1 MYIDTS
7 NIEEGRVCLNAL
19 MADQL
24 RTARNISLTGDASG
38 SASFNGTADAEINV
52 DIPALDDLG
61 EAIDTKATKGHGIY
75 YGTCATAAGTKAKV
89 ATLTDATGFSLATGS
104 VVIIKFTNKNSIAS
118 PTLNVNGTG
127 AKTIRRYGTSNV
139 STGTTTNG
147 WNAGSVCLFVYDGTY
162 WIETYWY
169 NTTYSQASLGQ
180 GYGICETV
188 AETTEK
194 VVTLSSYAL
203 AVGGIVSVKFTNAV
217 PASATMNINGKGAK
231 PIFHKGVAIKA
242 NIIYA
247 EDIATFIYDGT
258 QYHLIA
264 LDDLTLADMGIT
276 ATKENINILDGT
288 PVTSVELSYLSGVTS
303 SIQSQFNNLE
313 ENKLDKTANAASA
326 SKLNTARKIKLTN
339 DATGEVSFDG
349 TKDVSIAVEI
359 PDLDTLGESID
370 TINKSLNKEAYL
382 AWGGRNLSGS
392 VSPVDAA
399 SSYLHSANRFQFAKP
414 AGITVEYSRD
424 NGSTFTNYD
433 ISDNTKIRL
442 VSGNG
447 ASLYIGQRSGTSSS
461 VTVNTIQDQLRVT
474 LHATNMG
481 VYTRLRKLLININTN
496 YSKGCKLKIEKAMK
510 GSETT
515 FTAIGTYDISGWSG
529 WNSIPIDA
537 PFGGGSNQ
545 TSNIAILRLTFSITS
560 ITAGNYNNALTLLDI
575 LGIGDT
581 YWAYPSNM
589 AKTGHLYSW
598 DASQNASFPADVSV
612 TNNLDVSGTGSITGN
627 ATIGGTLGVTGAA
640 TFTDI
645 ITAGADIASDGSISA
660 EGSIHAEGDI
670 STPNATIEDNGY
682 ITGTW
687 LRTTAATNATG
698 DIATLK
704 DGQIYYRT
712 PAQIL
717 NDIIEAD
724 GTLDLN
730 AATDTPLVVISDAA
744 ATSYIQYKDKNAT
757 SLGYI
762 GFSAANTPAV
772 YLNAGAKEIYHKGNL
787 SLSSLGITATKE
799 EINILDGTPVTSVE
813 LSYLSGV
820 TSSIQTQI
828 NNLNTNKLNKTANA
842 VSASKWASAMTLEL
856 SGDATGSASFDGS
869 TKTTLNVEISA
880 LNNFVP
886 LGGGTMTGNLF
897 IQGTNPYI
905 GFKNST
911 GVTKGY
917 VQYIQSSDS
926 YAIGAGS
933 TNSLVINSTGSITI
947 PEGQTF
953 TPVTTNTGTIGTS
966 DKKWNAMYATTF
978 DGNATSA
985 TKATQDGDGN
995 TISSTYLKLT
1005 GGTLTGNLSILT
1017 GDTDKFIIWDY
1028 STSDNSKGASWRI
1041 GELGTGSSNANY
1053 FVIQTTGSTTGTTET
1068 YTNAM
1073 QIGMNNKDVTF
1084 YGDVTSNKFI
1094 GSLQGNASTATT
1106 LQTARTINGMT
1117 FNGSAN
1123 ITNYGVCSTAAA
1135 TAEKA
1140 VTVNSTF
1147 VLAEGAQVVVKFTYA
1162 NTAASPK
1169 LNVNGTGAKS
1179 IMQYGTTAAGTTT
1192 ATTGWIA
1199 GAVQTFTYDGTNW
1212 VRDYWYNTTY
1222 TTRPISQTVADDD
1235 AEYPLLSRTT
1245 TAVTTSNGHAKFVAG
1260 VTVNPSTKTITA
1272 TTFAGNATSA
1282 SKLAAA
1288 VALTVGSTSKN
1299 FDGSGAISWSHA
1311 EIGATVSNTVAA
1323 NTTSGPSISTTV
1335 NGVTGTAVQI
1345 PSASASASGVITIG
1359 DQTLTGNKTLQNAT
1373 LIFKNTTA
1381 TPAAGTILPC
1391 IKGSY
1396 QNGDGTY
1403 YTINM
1408 LDLVG
1413 TAETTN
1419 AYSAYVRVGSSSG
1432 ATFVTS
1438 GESSLTMPAAITASG
1453 GGSEN
1458 LYLTSDGTIDFFV
1471 SCANDA
1477 TSYTNAFTM
1486 TASKVTSH
1494 VALYGAVWNDYAEY
1508 RDQTEKIEPGYCV
1521 VSADN
1526 GQVSKTTEKLQV
1538 CDGIV
1543 SDTFGFAIGETDECK
1558 TPLAVAGR
1566 VLAYCEGN
1574 RYDYHAGDT
1583 VCAGPEGKVCK
1594 MTREE
1599 IREWPDRIIGT
1610 VSEIPEYEVW
1620 GTGKVKVNGRI
1631 WIKIR

>member
-7 NIEEGRVCLNAL
+7 NVKAGRVCLNAL

-24 RTARNISLTGDASG
+24 RTARNIKLTGDASG

-61 EAIDTKATKGHGIY
+61 EAIDTKATNGHGIY
-75 YGTCATAAGTKAKV
+75 YGTCATAAGTQAKV

-147 WNAGSVCLFVYDGTY
+147 WNTGSVCLFVYDGTY
-162 WIETYWY
+162 WVETYWY

-180 GYGICETV
+180 GYGTCET
-188 AETTEK
+188 ATETSEK
-194 VVTLSSYAL
+194 AVTLSSYAL

-217 PASATMNINGKGAK
+217 SASATMNINGKGAK
-231 PIFHKGVAIKA
+231 PIFYKGAAIQA
-242 NIIYA
+242 NVISA
-247 EDIATFIYDGT
+247 GDIATFIYNGT

-264 LDDLTLADMGIT
+264 LDDLTLSDMGIT
-276 ATKENINILDGT
+276 ATKEEINKLTDSIMT
-288 PVTSVELSYLSGVTS
+288 TTELNYLSGVTS
-303 SIQSQFNNLE
+303 NIQTQINTLNS
-313 ENKLDKTANAASA
+313 NKLDKTANAASA
-326 SKLNTARKIKLTN
+326 TKLQTARKIKLTG
-339 DATGEVSFDG
+339 DASGEASFNG
-349 TKDVSIAVEI
+349 TADASIAVEI

-370 TINKSLNKEAYL
+370 TINRSLNKEAYL
-382 AWGGRNLSGS
+382 TWGGKNLSGS

-414 AGITVEYSRD
+414 AGIIVEYSRD

-461 VTVNTIQDQLRVT
+461 VTVNTVQDQLRVT
-474 LHATNMG
+474 LNATNMG

-581 YWAYPSNM
+581 YWAHPSNM

-612 TNNLDVSGTGSITGN
+612 TNNLNVGGTGSITGN
-627 ATIGGTLGVTGAA
+627 TTIGGTLGVTGAA
-640 TFTDI
+640 TFTNT
-645 ITAGADIASDGSISA
+645 ITAGADITSDGSISA

-698 DIATLK
+698 NIAILN
-704 DGQIYYRT
+704 DGWIYYRT
-712 PAQIL
+712 PAQTL

-730 AATDTPLVVISDAA
+730 VATDTPLAVISDSAA
-744 ATSYIQYKDKNAT
+744 SAYIQYKDKNAT

-772 YLNAGAKEIYHKGNL
+772 YLNTGAKEIYHKGNL

-820 TSSIQTQI
+820 TSNIQTQI

-856 SGDATGSASFDGS
+856 SGDASGSASFDGS

-880 LNNFVP
+880 LNNYVP

-897 IQGTNPYI
+897 LQGSNPYV

-917 VQYIQSSDS
+917 IQYIQSSDS
-926 YAIGAGS
+926 YAIGAGVAS
-933 TNSLVINSTGSITI
+933 SLVIKSTGSVTI
-947 PEGQTF
+947 PAGQTF

-1084 YGDVTSNKFI
+1084 YGDVTASQFI
-1094 GSLQGNASTATT
+1094 GNASTATI

-1117 FNGSAN
+1117 FNGSTN
-1123 ITNYGVCSTAAA
+1123 ITNYGVCSTVAA
-1135 TAEKA
+1135 TVEKA

-1169 LNVNGTGAKS
+1169 LNVNGTGAKP

-1192 ATTGWIA
+1192 DTTGWIA

-1222 TTRPISQTVADDD
+1222 STRPISQTVADDD

-1245 TAVTTSNGHAKFVAG
+1245 TSTDTSNGHAKFVAG

-1272 TTFAGNATSA
+1272 TTFAGNLIGNVTGNVSGSSGSCTGNAATA
-1282 SKLAAA
+1282 TKLQTAQTIRTN
-1288 VALTVGSTSKN
+1288 LESTSTAS
-1299 FDGSGAISWSHA
+1299 FDGS
-1311 EIGATVSNTVAA
+1311 IGIT
-1323 NTTSGPSISTTV
+1323 P
-1335 NGVTGTAVQI
+1335 GVTGTL
-1345 PSASASASGVITIG
+1345 GVG
-1359 DQTLTGNKTLQNAT
+1359 NGGTGKTTKNAAYTNLLYQGNLSDAT
-1373 LIFKNTTA
+1373 LDLKRGLYTYGTS
-1381 TPAAGTILPC
+1381 AANVP
-1391 IKGSY
+1391 GSY
-1396 QNGDGTY
+1396 GCIYNVIANNIDEGVAIGGT
-1403 YTINM
+1403 T
-1408 LDLVG
+1408 
-1413 TAETTN
+1413 
-1419 AYSAYVRVGSSSG
+1419 SSSWVWQLAFDTSMTAPYIRNSVNAG
-1432 ATFVTS
+1432 AFNS
-1438 GESSLTMPAAITASG
+1438 WRRFWLEGDAIT
-1453 GGSEN
+1453 
-1458 LYLTSDGTIDFFV
+1458 
-1471 SCANDA
+1471 
-1477 TSYTNAFTM
+1477 
-1486 TASKVTSH
+1486 
-1494 VALYGAVWNDYAEY
+1494 GAVWNDYAECRESDCEEAGY
-1508 RDQTEKIEPGYCV
+1508 VLTE
-1521 VSADN
+1521 N
-1526 GQVSKTTEKLQV
+1526 GDDTLSKTQERLV
-1538 CDGIV
+1538 SFAGV
-1543 SDTFGFAIGETDECK
+1543 SSDTWGFSQGETERAR
-1558 TPLAVAGR
+1558 TPIAVAGR
-1566 VLAYCEGN
+1566 VLVYPYQDRN
-1574 RYDYHAGDT
+1574 NYKPGDC
-1583 VCAGPEGKVCK
+1583 VCAAPNGTVDI

-1599 IREWPDRIIGT
+1599 VINWPDRIVGT
-1610 VSEIPEYEVW
+1610 VSCVPEYDEW
-1620 GTGKVKVNGRI
+1620 GGGKNADRDPVKVNGRI